1 LWLTTQALGAEYKKL
16 AKAKE
21 SSKARMVEDNQ
32 ELQNE
37 ERQLEEQ
44 LSLLAPLPAQPVV
57 VRYLA
62 GELLNLRHSY
72 WTD

>member
-1 LWLTTQALGAEYKKL
+1 
-16 AKAKE
+16 
-21 SSKARMVEDNQ
+21 MVEDNQ